1 MEYKCA
7 KQANEVD
14 SSVGAI
20 GKKTLLLWMWRI
32 KYREEK
38 RYK

>member
-20 GKKTLLLWMWRI
+20 GKKDTI
-32 KYREEK
+32 IVDVENKI
-38 RYK
+38 